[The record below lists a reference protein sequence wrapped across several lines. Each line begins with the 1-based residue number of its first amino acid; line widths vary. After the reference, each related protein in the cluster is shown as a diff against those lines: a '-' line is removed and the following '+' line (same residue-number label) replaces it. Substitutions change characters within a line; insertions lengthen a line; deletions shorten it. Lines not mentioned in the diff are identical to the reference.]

1 MSFGSCLGQ
10 RKIVAQ
16 MLAHSQAQQR
26 LSPLAQQLAG
36 QYGHWMVRL
45 CGYPLAVGIRQ
56 RARAVLQ
63 MLDPQPG
70 ERILD
75 VGCGIGYYV
84 FELATRFRCKAYG
97 IDLDAEDVRLA
108 GRMKKD
114 LETDGAQ
121 FGVAEGG
128 ALPFATGLFDKVL
141 CSEVIEHVPDDVRF
155 LGELGR
161 VLRSGGTLVI
171 TTPWAREMTEY
182 DAVDMTIHYAGLMQ
196 GKTNLEQERAAHHGH
211 VRNGYTVQA
220 LRERLAQS
228 GLTMTGHRQ
237 ILKRYSNWG
246 IRLGM
251 AAFPLGYSV
260 AMLDNFLPEEGSC
273 LVCTSRKNK
282 FGKGS

>member
-10 RKIVAQ
+10 PEIVAQ

-26 LSPLAQQLAG
+26 LSPRVQKLAG

-56 RARAVLQ
+56 RARTVLRL
-63 MLDPQPG
+63 LDPQPG

-84 FELATRFRCKAYG
+84 FELATRYRCRAYG
-97 IDLDAEDVRLA
+97 IDLDAEDIRLA
-108 GRMKKD
+108 GWVKHD
-114 LETDGAQ
+114 LDADGAR

-128 ALPFATGLFDKVL
+128 ALPFAAGTFDKVL

-161 VLRSGGTLVI
+161 VLRAGGTLVL
-171 TTPWAREMTEY
+171 TTPWAREIEEY
-182 DAVDMTIHYAGLMQ
+182 DTADMTIHYAGLMQ
-196 GKTNLEQERAAHHGH
+196 GKTNLEQERASHHGH

-220 LRERLAQS
+220 MRARLAES
-228 GLTMTGHRQ
+228 GFAMTGHRL

-251 AAFPLGYSV
+251 AGFPVGYPL
-260 AMLDNFLPEEGSC
+260 AMLDDVLPGEGSC
-273 LVCTSRKNK
+273 LVSVSRKTS
-282 FGKGS
+282 GQQI